1 MTQILIVLFS
11 DENLFEEISWF
22 LNNFSMIKRKKRE
35 NKFDH
40 LLILNIYFLLEIG
53 LNRTSKIGKGY

>member
-1 MTQILIVLFS
+1 
-11 DENLFEEISWF
+11 
-22 LNNFSMIKRKKRE
+22 MIKRKKRE

-53 LNRTSKIGKGY
+53 LNRTSKIGKGL